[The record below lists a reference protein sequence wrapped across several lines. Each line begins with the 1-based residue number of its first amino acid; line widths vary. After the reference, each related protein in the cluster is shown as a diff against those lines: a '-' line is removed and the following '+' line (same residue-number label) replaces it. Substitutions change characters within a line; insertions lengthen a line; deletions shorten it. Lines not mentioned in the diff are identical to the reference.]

1 MDRRAFLSLGLVAP
15 FALKSG
21 VVRAEVG
28 VDYTTKDPSIVA
40 SFAEDPDAPKMV
52 MWQLPDVNTPQKMGY
67 VMRTCTGQTV
77 VFDGGWDKDA
87 PYLIDLIKTE
97 CGGKVDAWFLT
108 HAHSDHCYALA
119 EICKKYQDEI
129 EIANV
134 YYNFPSKEWLD
145 ETEKG
150 SVGETDFIFEG
161 LSHFK
166 GPSRAPKVNE
176 IFAFGPLTIKCLNDF
191 DTSLTM
197 NSINNSS
204 ICFRLDVAGKSILI
218 LGDLGVEGGKRL
230 VEMQGADVLNCDFC
244 QMAHHGQNGVNREF
258 YEIVK
263 PSVCLWPTPKWL
275 WHVDSG
281 KGYGSGPWATLKT
294 RAWMDELLAEQ
305 HFVMKDGLIK
315 ILF

>member
-1 MDRRAFLSLGLVAP
+1 MDRRSFLSLGCASLLALRTGVAQ
-15 FALKSG
+15 AKI
-21 VVRAEVG
+21 G
-28 VDYTTKDPSIVA
+28 VDYTTKDPFIIA

-52 MWQLPDVNTPQKMGY
+52 LWQLPDVNTPQKMAY
-67 VMRTCTGQTV
+67 VMRTCTGQTI
-77 VFDGGWDKDA
+77 VFDGGWDKDV
-87 PYLIDLIKTE
+87 PYLLDLIKTE

-108 HAHSDHCYALA
+108 HAHIDHCGAIVEIA
-119 EICKKYQDEI
+119 ENYQGEI
-129 EIANV
+129 EIANL
-134 YYNFPSKEWLD
+134 YYNFPSQEWLD

-150 SVGETDFIFEG
+150 SAGETKKIIDG
-161 LSHFK
+161 LAKYK
-166 GPSRAPKVNE
+166 GPQRAPKVNE
-176 IFAFGPLTIKCLNDF
+176 VFEYGPLTVKCLNDF
-191 DTSLTM
+191 DTNLTM
-197 NSINNSS
+197 NSINNST

-218 LGDLGVEGGKRL
+218 LGDLGAEGGNRL
-230 VEMQGADVLNCDFC
+230 AEMQGAEVLKCDFC
-244 QMAHHGQNGVNREF
+244 QMAHHGQTGVTREF

-281 KGYGSGPWATLKT
+281 KGYGSGPWKTLET